1 MNINSK
7 DFQWTTDLMLSSNKE
22 EIVELYNGKNDDIG
36 SKWFI
41 GQPVNVHYDYRK

>member
-1 MNINSK
+1 MNINTK

-36 SKWFI
+36 SN
-41 GQPVNVHYDYRK
+41 GLSASR